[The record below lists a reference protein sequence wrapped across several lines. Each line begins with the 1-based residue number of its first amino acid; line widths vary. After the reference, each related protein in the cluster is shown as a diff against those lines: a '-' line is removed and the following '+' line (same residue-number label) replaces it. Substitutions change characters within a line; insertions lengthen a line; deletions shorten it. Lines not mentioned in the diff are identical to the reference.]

1 MTTTTQPSWLDTL
14 TGLID
19 DLRRLDL
26 KLTNDTRLEPAPTDD
41 PRQIDTTLISATR
54 LTSRGELIA
63 ELELSGRIKW
73 RYQQPAPAVAE
84 TGETRA
90 LNGGAPAPGV
100 AG

>member
-19 DLRRLDL
+19 DLRRL
-26 KLTNDTRLEPAPTDD
+26 DTRLEPAPTDD